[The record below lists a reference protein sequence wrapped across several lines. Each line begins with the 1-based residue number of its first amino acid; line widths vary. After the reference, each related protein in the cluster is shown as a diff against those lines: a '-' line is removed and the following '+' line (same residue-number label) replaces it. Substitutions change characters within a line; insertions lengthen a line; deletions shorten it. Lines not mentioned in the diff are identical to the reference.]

1 VVMRIN
7 VSTSNYFSSE
17 SCRSFERVNEL
28 QVHLN
33 RDKMLLDQGGYE
45 QNEGGKSS
53 TLPPFKSVEKLELIE
68 S

>member
-1 VVMRIN
+1 M
-7 VSTSNYFSSE
+7 
-17 SCRSFERVNEL
+17 NEL